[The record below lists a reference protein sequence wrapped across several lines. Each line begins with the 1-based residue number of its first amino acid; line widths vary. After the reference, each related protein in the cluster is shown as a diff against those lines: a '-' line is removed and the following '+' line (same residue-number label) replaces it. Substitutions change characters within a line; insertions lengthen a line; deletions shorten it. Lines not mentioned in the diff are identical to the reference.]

1 MLTKRGWLSKKKIVQ
16 EHQEKGLKTTCSAT
30 QDTSAEGT
38 LEKKKCHAKFLP
50 EGVVCFSLGVSMH
63 CQSSLPV

>member
-38 LEKKKCHAKFLP
+38 LEKKNAMLS
-50 EGVVCFSLGVSMH
+50 FSQKELSAFH
-63 CQSSLPV
+63 